1 MTIKGRVSPYSVA
14 LVYTAMGRK
23 AEALDWLEK
32 AYREKDPWIVWI
44 RVLVEWDSL
53 RSEARFNN
61 LLRSM
66 NL

>member
-1 MTIKGRVSPYSVA
+1 
-14 LVYTAMGRK
+14 MGKK

-32 AYREKDPWIVWI
+32 ASREKDPWLVWI
-44 RVLVEWDSL
+44 RVLEGDSL
-53 RSEARFNN
+53 RSEERFNN